1 MALALMTDLLREAE
15 QRNKAVG
22 AFNVAN
28 MEMIIGAIKAAE
40 TANTPIILQIAQARL
55 VYSPFHLIAPMM
67 VSAARAAKVPVA
79 VHLDHGQTLD
89 VIQRALDY
97 GFTSVMIDGSA
108 LPLEQNIAITNDT
121 LAAAKKYGAGVEAEL
136 GTIGGSEG
144 GAEKKAVATDP
155 ETVKVFLSRAPA
167 DALAIAIGNAHG
179 HYQGTPQLDFE
190 ALKKIHALTQAPLV
204 LHGGTG
210 ISDEDFRQ
218 CIDCG
223 IRKINIATAN
233 FDAATD
239 GIRAYCARHDTSGF
253 FGLHEAAMQGVYE
266 NILRHIAVFN
276 NFDKKEEI

>member
-15 QRNKAVG
+15 QHNKAVG
-22 AFNVAN
+22 AFNVAD

-67 VSAARAAKVPVA
+67 VSAARAAKVAVA

-89 VIQRALDY
+89 VIHSALDY

-144 GAEKKAVATDP
+144 GAEKKAITTNP
-155 ETVKVFLSRAPA
+155 ETVKEFLRQAPA
-167 DALAIAIGNAHG
+167 DALAVAIGNAHG
-179 HYQGTPQLDFE
+179 HYKGTPQLDFE
-190 ALKKIHALTQAPLV
+190 VLKTIHALTPAPLV

-210 ISDEDFRQ
+210 ISDEDFRR

-233 FDAATD
+233 FDAFAD
-239 GIRAYCARHDTSGF
+239 GIRAYCARHDTPGF
-253 FGLHEAAMQGVYE
+253 FGLHEAAVQGVYK
-266 NILRHIAVFN
+266 NVLRHIAVFN
-276 NFDKKEEI
+276 NEEKS

>member
-89 VIQRALDY
+89 VIQSALDY

-233 FDAATD
+233 FDAAAD

-253 FGLHEAAMQGVYE
+253 FGLHEAAVQGVYE

>member
-15 QRNKAVG
+15 QHNKAVG

-55 VYSPFHLIAPMM
+55 IYSPFHLIAPMM

-89 VIQRALDY
+89 VIKNALDY

-108 LPLEQNIAITNDT
+108 LPLEQNIAITNET

-136 GTIGGSEG
+136 GT
-144 GAEKKAVATDP
+144 TDP
-155 ETVKVFLSRAPA
+155 ETVRVFLSRAPA
-167 DALAIAIGNAHG
+167 NALAVAIGNAHG
-179 HYQGTPQLDFE
+179 HYRGTPQLDFE
-190 ALKKIHALTQAPLV
+190 VLKTIRALTPVPLV

-210 ISDEDFRQ
+210 ISDEDFRR
-218 CIDCG
+218 CINCG
-223 IRKINIATAN
+223 IRKVNIATAN
-233 FDAATD
+233 FDAAAD
-239 GIRAYCARHDTSGF
+239 SIRAYCAQHDTPMF
-253 FGLHEAAMQGVYE
+253 FDIHEAAVQGVYE
-266 NILRHIAVFN
+266 NVLRHIAVFN
-276 NFDKKEEI
+276 NEEKG

>member
-1 MALALMTDLLREAE
+1 MALALMTDLLQEAE
-15 QRNKAVG
+15 RDNKAVG
-22 AFNVAN
+22 AFNIAN

-40 TANTPIILQIAQARL
+40 TANTPIIIQVAQARL
-55 VYSPFHLIAPMM
+55 IYSPFHLIAPMM

-89 VIQRALDY
+89 VIQSALEY

-108 LPLEQNIAITNDT
+108 LPLEQNIKVTNDT
-121 LAAAKKYGAGVEAEL
+121 LGAAKKYGAGVEAEL

-144 GAEKKAVATDP
+144 GAEKKAVTTNP
-155 ETVKVFLSRAPA
+155 ETVKTFLNRAPA

-190 ALKKIHALTQAPLV
+190 VLKKIHTLTSVPLV

-210 ISDEDFRQ
+210 ISDEDFGR
-218 CIDCG
+218 CIDYG

-233 FDAATD
+233 FDAAAN
-239 GIRAYCARHDTSGF
+239 GIHAYCALHDTPAF
-253 FGLHEAAMQGVYE
+253 FGLHEAAVQGVYE
-266 NILRHIAVFN
+266 NVIRHITVFN
-276 NFDKKEEI
+276 RRKADVY

>member
-15 QRNKAVG
+15 RHNKAVG
-22 AFNVAN
+22 AFNVAD

-40 TANTPIILQIAQARL
+40 TAKTPIILQIAQARL

-67 VSAARAAKVPVA
+67 VSAARAAKIPVA

-89 VIQRALDY
+89 VIQSALDY

-108 LPLEQNIAITNDT
+108 LPLEQNIAITNET

-144 GAEKKAVATDP
+144 GAEKKAVTTDP
-155 ETVKVFLSRAPA
+155 ETVKTFLNRAPA
-167 DALAIAIGNAHG
+167 DALAVAIGNAHG
-179 HYQGTPQLDFE
+179 HYRGTPQLDFE
-190 ALKKIHALTQAPLV
+190 VLKTIRALTPAPLV

-253 FGLHEAAMQGVYE
+253 FGLHEAAVQGVYE
-266 NILRHIAVFN
+266 NVLRHIAVFN
-276 NFDKKEEI
+276 NEEKS

>member
-15 QRNKAVG
+15 QHNKAVG

-55 VYSPFHLIAPMM
+55 IYSPFHLIAPMM

-89 VIQRALDY
+89 VIKNALDY

-108 LPLEQNIAITNDT
+108 LPLEQNIAITNET

-144 GAEKKAVATDP
+144 GAEKKAVTTDP
-155 ETVKVFLSRAPA
+155 ETVRVFLSRAPA
-167 DALAIAIGNAHG
+167 NALAVAIGNAHG
-179 HYQGTPQLDFE
+179 HYRGTPQ
-190 ALKKIHALTQAPLV
+190 V

-210 ISDEDFRQ
+210 ISDEDFRR
-218 CIDCG
+218 CINCG
-223 IRKINIATAN
+223 IRKVNIATAN
-233 FDAATD
+233 FDAAAD
-239 GIRAYCARHDTSGF
+239 SIRAYCAQHDTPMF
-253 FGLHEAAMQGVYE
+253 FDIHEAAVQGVYE
-266 NILRHIAVFN
+266 NVLRHIAVFN
-276 NFDKKEEI
+276 NEEKG

>member
-15 QRNKAVG
+15 QHNKAVG

-55 VYSPFHLIAPMM
+55 IYSPFHLIAPMM

-89 VIQRALDY
+89 VIKNALDY

-108 LPLEQNIAITNDT
+108 LPLEQNIAITNET

-144 GAEKKAVATDP
+144 GAEKKAVTTDP
-155 ETVKVFLSRAPA
+155 ETVRVFLSRAPA
-167 DALAIAIGNAHG
+167 NALAVAIGNAHG
-179 HYQGTPQLDFE
+179 HYRGTPQLDFE
-190 ALKKIHALTQAPLV
+190 VLKTIRALTPVPLV

-210 ISDEDFRQ
+210 ISDEDFRR
-218 CIDCG
+218 CINCG
-223 IRKINIATAN
+223 IRKVNIAVN
-233 FDAATD
+233 DAAAD
-239 GIRAYCARHDTSGF
+239 SIRAYCAQHDTPMF
-253 FGLHEAAMQGVYE
+253 FDIHEAAVQGVYE
-266 NILRHIAVFN
+266 NVLRHIAVFN
-276 NFDKKEEI
+276 NEEKG

>member
-179 HYQGTPQLDFE
+179 HYRGTPQLDFE

-253 FGLHEAAMQGVYE
+253 FGLHEAAVQGVYE

-276 NFDKKEEI
+276 NFDKEEEI

>member
-1 MALALMTDLLREAE
+1 MCP
-15 QRNKAVG
+15 AVPPPAKTTEG

-55 VYSPFHLIAPMM
+55 IYSPFHLIAPMM

-89 VIQRALDY
+89 VIKNALDY

-108 LPLEQNIAITNDT
+108 LPLEQNIAITNET

-144 GAEKKAVATDP
+144 GAEKKAVTTDP
-155 ETVKVFLSRAPA
+155 ETVRVFLSRAPA
-167 DALAIAIGNAHG
+167 NALAVAIGNAHG
-179 HYQGTPQLDFE
+179 HYRGTPQLDFE
-190 ALKKIHALTQAPLV
+190 VLKTIRALTPAPLV

-210 ISDEDFRQ
+210 ISDEDFRR
-218 CIDCG
+218 CINCG
-223 IRKINIATAN
+223 IRKVNIATAN
-233 FDAATD
+233 FDAAAD
-239 GIRAYCARHDTSGF
+239 SIRAYCAQHDTPMF
-253 FGLHEAAMQGVYE
+253 FDIHEAAVQGVYE
-266 NILRHIAVFN
+266 NVLRHIAVFN
-276 NFDKKEEI
+276 NEEKG

>member
-15 QRNKAVG
+15 RHNKAVG
-22 AFNVAN
+22 AFNVAD

-67 VSAARAAKVPVA
+67 VSAARAAKIPVA

-89 VIQRALDY
+89 VIQSALDY

-108 LPLEQNIAITNDT
+108 LPLEQNIAITNKT

-144 GAEKKAVATDP
+144 GAEKKAVTTDP
-155 ETVKVFLSRAPA
+155 ETVKEFLSRAPA
-167 DALAIAIGNAHG
+167 DALAVAIGNAHG

-190 ALKKIHALTQAPLV
+190 VLKTIHTLTPAPLV

-210 ISDEDFRQ
+210 ISDEDFRR

-223 IRKINIATAN
+223 IRKINIATAT
-233 FDAATD
+233 FDAAAD
-239 GIRAYCARHDTSGF
+239 SIRAYCAQHDTPVF
-253 FGLHEAAMQGVYE
+253 FGIHEAAVQGVYE
-266 NILRHIAVFN
+266 NVLRHIAVFN
-276 NFDKKEEI
+276 NEEKS

>member
-55 VYSPFHLIAPMM
+55 VHSPFHLIAPMM

-89 VIQRALDY
+89 VIQSALDY

-144 GAEKKAVATDP
+144 GAEKKAVTTDP

-190 ALKKIHALTQAPLV
+190 VLKIIHTLTPAPLV

-210 ISDEDFRQ
+210 ISDEDFRR

-253 FGLHEAAMQGVYE
+253 FGLHEAAVQGVYE